1 MKKSLF
7 ILLFSLILFSCKTY
21 TIQEAREIIEYPE
34 KSSIETRLKAIEDEK
49 EKERIEEEKKKTNEY
64 PENLEEIVYPFY
76 YNPVK
81 NTTFTL
87 EDDVTAFSALLLPL
101 GEEDL
106 SESAVT
112 SLKALLDNY
121 NFTFIVLTGS
131 LSNQVKIASLLDL
144 DGVTFEGGTIIFSGV
159 VLSSMDDNSM
169 KILLTENK
177 AITLY
182 TRDYH
187 PVIPEDKDTE
197 DILALVD
204 NLEKITAEDLIESI
218 SEERGRAKILFLSSL
233 SPSSLDWTDWS
244 DKSYR
249 EERSFLFSDL
259 LLSLN
264 WIDTYDLMRFSVETD
279 DDYTRRIGGYEE
291 RLDFIYSKD
300 LLVTGSCIIDVENM
314 DTRAVFASFIYP

>member
-1 MKKSLF
+1 MRKVLF
-7 ILLFSLILFSCKTY
+7 ILLISLLLFSCKTY
-21 TIQEAREIIEYPE
+21 TIQEARETIEYPE

-49 EKERIEEEKKKTNEY
+49 ERARIEEEKKKTNEY

-106 SESAVT
+106 DRKALL
-112 SLKALLDNY
+112 SLKALLDKY
-121 NFTFIVLTGS
+121 HFTFTVLTGS
-131 LSNQVKIASLLDL
+131 LLNQVKLSSLIGLDA
-144 DGVTFEGGTIIFSGV
+144 VTYDGGTIIFSGV
-159 VLSSMDDNSM
+159 VLSSAAESSL
-169 KILLTENK
+169 KILLTEEK
-177 AITLY
+177 EITLY

-187 PVIPEDKDTE
+187 PVIPENEETE
-197 DILALVD
+197 NILAYVD
-204 NLEKITAEDLIESI
+204 ELEKITVEDLVESV
-218 SEERGRAKILFLSSL
+218 SEENGKAKILFLSSL

-249 EERSFLFSDL
+249 EERSFLFSDI

-264 WIDTYDLMRFSVETD
+264 WIDTYDLMRLSVETD
-279 DDYTRRIGGYEE
+279 DDYTRKTGEYEE

-300 LLVTGSCIIDVENM
+300 LIVTESCIIAVENM

>member
-1 MKKSLF
+1 MKKALFVLLLSL
-7 ILLFSLILFSCKTY
+7 LLFSCQTY

-34 KSSIETRLKAIEDEK
+34 KSSIETRLKAIEEEK
-49 EKERIEEEKKKTNEY
+49 ERARIEEEKKKTNEY
-64 PENLEEIVYPFY
+64 PENFEEIIYPFY

-87 EDDVTAFSALLLPL
+87 EDDVTAFNALLLPL
-101 GEEDL
+101 GDEDL
-106 SESAVT
+106 SDSALV

-121 NFTFIVLTGS
+121 HFTFIVLTGS
-131 LSNQVKIASLLDL
+131 LSNQVKIASLINL
-144 DGVTFEGGTIIFSGV
+144 DGVTFEGGTIIFNGV
-159 VLSSMDDNSM
+159 VLSSIDNNSL

-177 AITLY
+177 EITLY
-182 TRDYH
+182 PRDYH

-197 DILALVD
+197 DIIELVD
-204 NLEKITAEDLIESI
+204 NLEKITAEDLVESV
-218 SEERGRAKILFLSSL
+218 SEERGKAKILFLSSL

-249 EERSFLFSDL
+249 EDHSFLFSDL

-264 WIDTYDLMRFSVETD
+264 WIDTYDLMRFSVETN
-279 DDYTRRIGGYEE
+279 DDYTRESGEYKE

-300 LLVTGSCIIDVENM
+300 LLITESYIIAVENM

>member
-1 MKKSLF
+1 MKKTLF
-7 ILLFSLILFSCKTY
+7 VLLFSLILFSCQTY

-34 KSSIETRLKAIEDEK
+34 KSSTETRFNAIEEEK
-49 EKERIEEEKKKTNEY
+49 ERARIEEEKKKTNEY
-64 PENLEEIVYPFY
+64 PENLEELVYPFY

-106 SESAVT
+106 SESAIT

-131 LSNQVKIASLLDL
+131 LSNQIKIASLLDL
-144 DGVTFEGGTIIFSGV
+144 DGVTFEGGTIIFNGV
-159 VLSSMDDNSM
+159 VLSSMDDNSL

-204 NLEKITAEDLIESI
+204 NIEKITAEDLIESI

-249 EERSFLFSDL
+249 EDHSFLFSDL

-279 DDYTRRIGGYEE
+279 DDYTRRTGGYEE

-300 LLVTGSCIIDVENM
+300 LLVTESYIITVENM